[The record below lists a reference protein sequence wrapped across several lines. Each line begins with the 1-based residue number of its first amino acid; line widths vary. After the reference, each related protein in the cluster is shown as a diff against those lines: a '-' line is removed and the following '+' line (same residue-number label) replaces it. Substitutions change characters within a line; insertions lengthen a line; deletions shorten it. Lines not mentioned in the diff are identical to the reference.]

1 MGLVSVA
8 VIRAGARLA
17 VGRQRTL
24 GVFYLL
30 VAAAIAGLFGRGVP
44 SGTVAHFVLNLQS
57 SEALKIPDLVVPVG
71 PTALVLAGACA
82 FLGAVQLVRGFGH
95 WGYVVLGLVVALFIF
110 AFLAWAA
117 RDSSLSLV
125 GMLQGTLV
133 RATPL
138 TLGAFSGL
146 LCEQAG
152 VINVAIE
159 GQMLFGAFSAALLAS
174 ATGNPVLGI
183 GAGMLSGGLIAVILG
198 VFAIQY
204 QVDQV
209 IVGIVLD
216 VFCLGLTGFLYD
228 RLMIPYQATLN
239 SAAVLAPIPV
249 PGLSSIPIIG
259 PILFDQ
265 NVFVYLMF
273 ALLVIIQLALFNTR
287 WGLRVRAVGEKP
299 RAADTAGVNVNRTR
313 YVNVILGGLVAGLAG
328 SFFTLGA
335 VGQFTKNMTSG
346 RGFISLAAMISGH
359 WTPVGGLGASLVFG
373 FADALQNFLSVLNV
387 PISSFF
393 LLMAPYVATILVVA
407 GVVGR
412 ARPPAAD
419 GKPYVKQ

>member
-1 MGLVSVA
+1 MNAVA
-8 VIRAGARLA
+8 AVRAGARVA

-24 GVFYLL
+24 GIFFLL
-30 VAAAIAGLFGRGVP
+30 VAGAIAGLFGYKVP
-44 SGTVAHFVLNLQS
+44 GEAEAHFVLNLAS
-57 SEALKIPDLVVPVG
+57 AHAIEVPDLVVPVRD
-71 PTALVLAGACA
+71 TAFGLAAVCAC
-82 FLGAVQLVRGFGH
+82 LGTIQVVRGFGR
-95 WGYVVLGLVVALFIF
+95 WGYAVLALVIGMFVF

-117 RDSSLSLV
+117 RDTSLSVV

-146 LCEQAG
+146 LCERAG

-159 GQMLFGAFSAALLAS
+159 GQMLVGAFSAAMVAS
-174 ATGNPVLGI
+174 ATGNAPLGI
-183 GAGMLSGGLIAVILG
+183 LAGMLSGGIIAVILA
-198 VFAIQY
+198 VFAIRY
-204 QVDQV
+204 EVDQV

-216 VFCLGLTGFLYD
+216 LFCLGLTGFLYD
-228 RLMIPYQATLN
+228 RLMVPFQATLN
-239 SAAVLAPIPV
+239 SAAVIQPIV
-249 PGLSSIPIIG
+249 IPGLSSLPVIG
-259 PILFDQ
+259 PIFFDQ

-273 ALLVIIQLALFNTR
+273 VLLVVIHVGLFYTR
-287 WGLRVRAVGEKP
+287 WGLRVRAVGEHP
-299 RAADTAGVNVNRTR
+299 RAADTAGINVTRTR

-346 RGFISLAAMISGH
+346 RGFISLAAMISGG
-359 WTPVGGLGASLVFG
+359 WSPLGGLGAALVFG

-387 PISSFF
+387 PISSYF
-393 LLMAPYVATILVVA
+393 LLMAPYLATILVVA
-407 GVVGR
+407 GIVGR

>member
-1 MGLVSVA
+1 MSIAVVA
-8 VIRAGARLA
+8 IGARMA
-17 VGRQRTL
+17 VARQRTL
-24 GVFYLL
+24 GVFFLI
-30 VAAAIAGLFGRGVP
+30 VAAAIAGLFGNNVSDGV
-44 SGTVAHFVLNLQS
+44 VAHFVLNLQS
-57 SEALKIPDLVVPVG
+57 SSAVAIPDLVVPVRA
-71 PTALVLAGACA
+71 TAFVLAAACA
-82 FLGAVQLVRGFGH
+82 FLGAVQVVRGFER
-95 WGYVVLGLVVALFIF
+95 WAYVVLGLVIGLFIF

-117 RDSSLSLV
+117 RDTSLSLV

-146 LCEQAG
+146 LCERAG

-159 GQMLFGAFSAALLAS
+159 GQMLIGAFSAALVAS
-174 ATGNPVLGI
+174 KTGNAALGI
-183 GAGMLSGGLIAVILG
+183 LAGMLSGGLIAIILG
-198 VFAIQY
+198 VFAIRY

-209 IVGIVLD
+209 VVGIVLD
-216 VFCLGLTGFLYD
+216 LFCLGLTGFLYD
-228 RLMIPYQATLN
+228 RLMVPYQDTLN
-239 SAAVLAPIPV
+239 SATALSPVPIPV
-249 PGLSSIPIIG
+249 LSSIPIVG

-265 NVFVYLMF
+265 NVFVYVMF
-273 ALLVIIQLALFNTR
+273 ALLVILHVALFHTR

-299 RAADTAGVNVNRTR
+299 RAADTAGINVNRIR
-313 YVNVILGGLVAGLAG
+313 YTNVILGGLVAGLAG
-328 SFFTLGA
+328 SFFTIGA

-359 WTPVGGLGASLVFG
+359 WTPIGGFGASLLFG
-373 FADALQNFLSVLNV
+373 FADALQNFLAVLNV
-387 PISSFF
+387 PISSYF
-393 LLMAPYVATILVVA
+393 LLMVPYLATILVVA

>member
-1 MGLVSVA
+1 MSIA
-8 VIRAGARLA
+8 VVTIGARMA
-17 VGRQRTL
+17 VARRRTL
-24 GVFYLL
+24 GVFFLV
-30 VAAAIAGLFGRGVP
+30 VAAAIAGLFGNNV
-44 SGTVAHFVLNLQS
+44 SDAVVAHFVLNLQS
-57 SEALKIPDLVVPVG
+57 SSAIPVPDLVVPVRA
-71 PTALVLAGACA
+71 TAFGLAAVCA
-82 FLGAVQLVRGFGH
+82 FLGAVQVVRGFER
-95 WGYVVLGLVVALFIF
+95 WAYVVLGLVIALFIF

-146 LCEQAG
+146 LCERAG

-159 GQMLFGAFSAALLAS
+159 GQMLIGAFSAALVAS
-174 ATGNPVLGI
+174 KTGNAALGI
-183 GAGMLSGGLIAVILG
+183 LAGMLSGGVIAIILG
-198 VFAIQY
+198 VFAIRY

-209 IVGIVLD
+209 VVGIVLD
-216 VFCLGLTGFLYD
+216 LFCLGLTGFLYD
-228 RLMIPYQATLN
+228 RLMIPYQDTLN
-239 SAAVLAPIPV
+239 SAVALSPLPV
-249 PGLSSIPIIG
+249 PVLSSIPIVG

-265 NVFVYLMF
+265 NVFVYAMV
-273 ALLVIIQLALFNTR
+273 ALLVIIQVALFHTR
-287 WGLRVRAVGEKP
+287 WGLRVRSVGEKP
-299 RAADTAGVNVNRTR
+299 RAADTAGINVNRIR

-328 SFFTLGA
+328 SFFTIGA

-359 WTPVGGLGASLVFG
+359 WTPFGGFGASLLFG
-373 FADALQNFLSVLNV
+373 FADALQNFLAVLNV
-387 PISSFF
+387 PISSYF
-393 LLMAPYVATILVVA
+393 LLMVPYLATILVVA

>member
-1 MGLVSVA
+1 MNVFAA
-8 VIRAGARLA
+8 VRVGARVA

-24 GVFYLL
+24 GIFFLL
-30 VAAAIAGLFGRGVP
+30 VAGAIAGLFGYKVP
-44 SGTVAHFVLNLQS
+44 GEAEAHFVLNLAS
-57 SEALKIPDLVVPVG
+57 AHAIEVPDLVVPVRD
-71 PTALVLAGACA
+71 TAFGLAAVCAC
-82 FLGAVQLVRGFGH
+82 LGTIQVIRGFGR
-95 WGYVVLGLVVALFIF
+95 WGYAVLALVVGMFVF

-146 LCEQAG
+146 LCERAG

-159 GQMLFGAFSAALLAS
+159 GQMLVGAFSAALVAS
-174 ATGNPVLGI
+174 ATGNAPLGI
-183 GAGMLSGGLIAVILG
+183 LAGMLSGGVIAVILA
-198 VFAIQY
+198 VFAIRY
-204 QVDQV
+204 EVDQV

-216 VFCLGLTGFLYD
+216 LFCLGLTGFLYD
-228 RLMIPYQATLN
+228 RLMVPFQATLN
-239 SAAVLAPIPV
+239 SAAVIQPV
-249 PGLSSIPIIG
+249 VIPGLSSLPVIG
-259 PILFDQ
+259 PIFFDQ

-273 ALLVIIQLALFNTR
+273 VLLVVIHVGLFHTR
-287 WGLRVRAVGEKP
+287 WGLRVRAVGEHP
-299 RAADTAGVNVNRTR
+299 RAADTAGINVTRTR

-346 RGFISLAAMISGH
+346 RGFISLAAMISGA
-359 WTPVGGLGASLVFG
+359 WSPLGGLGASLVFG

-387 PISSFF
+387 PISSYF
-393 LLMAPYVATILVVA
+393 LLMAPYLATILVVA
-407 GVVGR
+407 GIVGR

>member
-1 MGLVSVA
+1 MNAVA
-8 VIRAGARLA
+8 AVRVGARVA

-24 GVFYLL
+24 GIFFLL
-30 VAAAIAGLFGRGVP
+30 VAGAIAGLFGYHVP
-44 SGTVAHFVLNLQS
+44 GETDAHFVLNLAS
-57 SEALKIPDLVVPVG
+57 AHAISVPDLVVPVRN
-71 PTALVLAGACA
+71 TAFGLAAVCACLGTIQVVRGFARWGYLVLA
-82 FLGAVQLVRGFGH
+82 
-95 WGYVVLGLVVALFIF
+95 LVVGMFMF

-146 LCEQAG
+146 LCERAG

-159 GQMLFGAFSAALLAS
+159 GQMLVGAFSAALVAS
-174 ATGNPVLGI
+174 ATSNALLGI
-183 GAGMLSGGLIAVILG
+183 LAGMLCGGIIAVILA
-198 VFAIQY
+198 VFAIRY

-216 VFCLGLTGFLYD
+216 LFCLGLTGFLYD
-228 RLMIPYQATLN
+228 RLMVPFQATLN
-239 SAAVLAPIPV
+239 SAAVIPPV
-249 PGLSSIPIIG
+249 AIPGLSSLPVIG
-259 PILFDQ
+259 PIFFDQ

-273 ALLVIIQLALFNTR
+273 VLLVLIHVALFHTR
-287 WGLRVRAVGEKP
+287 WGLRVRAVGEHP
-299 RAADTAGVNVNRTR
+299 RAADTAGINVTRTR
-313 YVNVILGGLVAGLAG
+313 YINVILGGLVAGLAG

-346 RGFISLAAMISGH
+346 RGFISLAAMISGG
-359 WTPVGGLGASLVFG
+359 WTPLGGFGASLVFG

-387 PISSFF
+387 PISSYF

>member
-1 MGLVSVA
+1 MGRVSVA
-8 VIRAGARLA
+8 AVALGARIA

-24 GVFYLL
+24 GVFFLL
-30 VAAAIAGLFGRGVP
+30 VAGATAGLFGFGQPNGVE
-44 SGTVAHFVLNLQS
+44 AHFVLNLQS
-57 SEALKIPDLVVPVG
+57 SSAIPVPDLVVPVG
-71 PTALVLAGACA
+71 PTALVVALVCA
-82 FLGAVQLVRGFGH
+82 FLGAIQVARGFGQ
-95 WGYVVLGLVVALFIF
+95 WTYVVLGLVVGLFIF

-117 RDSSLSLV
+117 RNSSLSLV

-138 TLGAFSGL
+138 TLGSFSGL
-146 LCEQAG
+146 LCERAG

-159 GQMLFGAFSAALLAS
+159 GQMLVGAFSAALVAS
-174 ATGNPVLGI
+174 ATGNPVLGV
-183 GAGMLSGGLIAVILG
+183 GAAMLSGGLIAVILG

-228 RLMIPYQATLN
+228 RLMVTYQATLN
-239 SAAVLAPIPV
+239 SAAVLAPFPIPV
-249 PGLSSIPIIG
+249 LSSIPVLG

-273 ALLVIIQLALFNTR
+273 VLLAVIQVALFHTR

-299 RAADTAGVNVNRTR
+299 RAADTAGINVNRTR
-313 YVNVILGGLVAGLAG
+313 YVNVVLGGLVAGLAG

-335 VGQFTKNMTSG
+335 VGAFSPNMTSG

-359 WTPVGGLGASLVFG
+359 WTPLGGLGASLVFG

>member
-1 MGLVSVA
+1 MSVA
-8 VIRAGARLA
+8 VVAIGARMA
-17 VGRQRTL
+17 VARQRTL
-24 GVFYLL
+24 GVFFLV
-30 VAAAIAGLFGRGVP
+30 VAAAIAGLFGNNVSDGV
-44 SGTVAHFVLNLQS
+44 VAHFVLNLQS
-57 SEALKIPDLVVPVG
+57 SSAIPIPDLVVPVRA
-71 PTALVLAGACA
+71 TAFGLAALCA
-82 FLGAVQLVRGFGH
+82 FLGAVQVARGFER
-95 WGYVVLGLVVALFIF
+95 WAYVVLGLVIGLFIF

-146 LCEQAG
+146 LCERAG

-159 GQMLFGAFSAALLAS
+159 GQMLVGAFSAALVAS
-174 ATGNPVLGI
+174 KTGNAALGI
-183 GAGMLSGGLIAVILG
+183 LAGMLSGGLIAIILG
-198 VFAIQY
+198 VFAIRY

-209 IVGIVLD
+209 VVGIVLD
-216 VFCLGLTGFLYD
+216 LFCLGLTGFLYD
-228 RLMIPYQATLN
+228 RLMVPYQDTLN
-239 SAAVLAPIPV
+239 SAAALSPLPIPV
-249 PGLSSIPIIG
+249 LSSIPIVG

-273 ALLVIIQLALFNTR
+273 ALLIIIQVALFNTR

-299 RAADTAGVNVNRTR
+299 RAADTAGINVNRIR

-328 SFFTLGA
+328 SFFTIGA

-359 WTPVGGLGASLVFG
+359 WTPFGGFGASLLFG
-373 FADALQNFLSVLNV
+373 FADALQNFLAVLNV
-387 PISSFF
+387 PISSYF
-393 LLMAPYVATILVVA
+393 LLMAPYLATILVVA

>member
-1 MGLVSVA
+1 MSVA
-8 VIRAGARLA
+8 AMTIGVRMA
-17 VGRQRTL
+17 VARQRTL
-24 GVFYLL
+24 GIFFLI
-30 VAAAIAGLFGRGVP
+30 VAAGIAGLFGYGQP
-44 SGTVAHFVLNLQS
+44 SGVVAHFVLNLQS
-57 SEALKIPDLVVPVG
+57 SSAIQVPDLVVPVG
-71 PTALVLAGACA
+71 PTALVLATACA
-82 FLGAVQLVRGFGH
+82 FLGAVQIARGFGP
-95 WGYVVLGLVVALFIF
+95 WTYVVLGLVVGLFIF

-117 RDSSLSLV
+117 RNSSLSLV

-146 LCEQAG
+146 LCERAG

-159 GQMLFGAFSAALLAS
+159 GQMLIGAFSGALVAS
-174 ATGNPVLGI
+174 ATSNAVLGI
-183 GAGMLSGGLIAVILG
+183 AAGMLSGALIAAILA
-198 VFAIQY
+198 VFAIRY

-239 SAAVLAPIPV
+239 SAAVLTPIPI
-249 PGLSSIPIIG
+249 PLLSSIPVLG

-273 ALLVIIQLALFNTR
+273 VLLAVIQVALFNTR

-299 RAADTAGVNVNRTR
+299 RAADTAGINVNRTR
-313 YVNVILGGLVAGLAG
+313 YINVLLGGLVAGLAG

-359 WTPVGGLGASLVFG
+359 WTPLGGLGASLLFG

-393 LLMAPYVATILVVA
+393 LLMAPYIATILVVA

-419 GKPYVKQ
+419 GKPYLKQ

>member
-1 MGLVSVA
+1 MNVA
-8 VIRAGARLA
+8 VVAIGARMA
-17 VGRQRTL
+17 VARRRTL
-24 GVFYLL
+24 GVFFLV
-30 VAAAIAGLFGRGVP
+30 VAAAIAGLFGNNV
-44 SGTVAHFVLNLQS
+44 SDWVVAHFVLNLQS
-57 SEALKIPDLVVPVG
+57 SSAIPIPDLVVPVRA
-71 PTALVLAGACA
+71 TAFGLAAVCA
-82 FLGAVQLVRGFGH
+82 FLGAVQVVRGFER
-95 WGYVVLGLVVALFIF
+95 WAYVVLGLVIGLFIF

-146 LCEQAG
+146 LCERAG

-159 GQMLFGAFSAALLAS
+159 GQMLIGAFSAALVAS
-174 ATGNPVLGI
+174 KTGNAALGI
-183 GAGMLSGGLIAVILG
+183 LAGMLSGALIAVILG
-198 VFAIQY
+198 VFAIRY

-209 IVGIVLD
+209 VVGIVLD
-216 VFCLGLTGFLYD
+216 LFCLGLTGFLYD
-228 RLMIPYQATLN
+228 RLMVPYQDTLN
-239 SAAVLAPIPV
+239 SAVALSPLPIPV
-249 PGLSSIPIIG
+249 LSSIPIVG

-273 ALLVIIQLALFNTR
+273 GLLVIIQVALFHTR

-299 RAADTAGVNVNRTR
+299 RAADTAGINVNRIR
-313 YVNVILGGLVAGLAG
+313 YMNVILGGLVAGLAG
-328 SFFTLGA
+328 SFFTIGA

-359 WTPVGGLGASLVFG
+359 WTPFGGFGASLLFG
-373 FADALQNFLSVLNV
+373 FADALQNFLAVLNV
-387 PISSFF
+387 PIPSYF
-393 LLMAPYVATILVVA
+393 LLMAPYLATILVVA

-412 ARPPAAD
+412 ARAPAAD

>member
-1 MGLVSVA
+1 MNVA
-8 VIRAGARLA
+8 VVAIGARMA
-17 VGRQRTL
+17 VARRRTL
-24 GVFYLL
+24 GVFFLV
-30 VAAAIAGLFGRGVP
+30 VAAAIAGLFGNNVSDGV
-44 SGTVAHFVLNLQS
+44 VAHFVLNLQS
-57 SEALKIPDLVVPVG
+57 SSAIPIPDLVVPVRA
-71 PTALVLAGACA
+71 TAFGLAAVCA
-82 FLGAVQLVRGFGH
+82 FLGAVQVVRGFER
-95 WGYVVLGLVVALFIF
+95 WAYVVLGLVIGLFIF

-146 LCEQAG
+146 LCERAG

-159 GQMLFGAFSAALLAS
+159 GQMLIGAFSAALVAS
-174 ATGNPVLGI
+174 KTGNAALGI
-183 GAGMLSGGLIAVILG
+183 LAGMLSGALIAVILG
-198 VFAIQY
+198 VFAIRY

-209 IVGIVLD
+209 VVGIVLD
-216 VFCLGLTGFLYD
+216 LFCLGLTGFLYD
-228 RLMIPYQATLN
+228 RLMVPYQDTLN
-239 SAAVLAPIPV
+239 SAVALSPLPIPV
-249 PGLSSIPIIG
+249 LSSIPIVG

-273 ALLVIIQLALFNTR
+273 GLLVIIQVALFHTR

-299 RAADTAGVNVNRTR
+299 RAADTAGINVNRIR
-313 YVNVILGGLVAGLAG
+313 YMNVILGGLVAGLAG
-328 SFFTLGA
+328 SFFTIGA

-359 WTPVGGLGASLVFG
+359 WTPFGGFGASLLFG
-373 FADALQNFLSVLNV
+373 FADALQNFLAVLNV
-387 PISSFF
+387 PISSYF
-393 LLMAPYVATILVVA
+393 LLMAPYLATILVVA

-412 ARPPAAD
+412 ARAPAAD

>member
-1 MGLVSVA
+1 MSIAVVA
-8 VIRAGARLA
+8 IGARMA
-17 VGRQRTL
+17 VARQRTL
-24 GVFYLL
+24 GVFFLV
-30 VAAAIAGLFGRGVP
+30 VAAAIAGLFGNNVSDGV
-44 SGTVAHFVLNLQS
+44 VAHFVLNLQS
-57 SEALKIPDLVVPVG
+57 SSAVTIPDLVVPVRA
-71 PTALVLAGACA
+71 TAFGLAAVCA
-82 FLGAVQLVRGFGH
+82 FLGAVQVIRGFDRSA
-95 WGYVVLGLVVALFIF
+95 YVVLGLVIGLFIF

-117 RDSSLSLV
+117 RDTSLSLV

-146 LCEQAG
+146 LCERAG

-159 GQMLFGAFSAALLAS
+159 GQMLIGAFGAALVASKTGNAAL
-174 ATGNPVLGI
+174 GI
-183 GAGMLSGGLIAVILG
+183 LAGMLMGGVIAVILG
-198 VFAIQY
+198 IFAIRY
-204 QVDQV
+204 EVDQV
-209 IVGIVLD
+209 VVGIVLD
-216 VFCLGLTGFLYD
+216 LFCLGLTGFLYD
-228 RLMIPYQATLN
+228 RLMVPYQDTLN
-239 SAAVLAPIPV
+239 SAVALSPLPIPV
-249 PGLSSIPIIG
+249 LSSIPVVG

-273 ALLVIIQLALFNTR
+273 ALLLVLHVALFHTR

-299 RAADTAGVNVNRTR
+299 RAADTAGINVNRIR
-313 YVNVILGGLVAGLAG
+313 YTNVILGGLVAGLAG
-328 SFFTLGA
+328 SFFTIGA

-359 WTPVGGLGASLVFG
+359 WTPIGGFGASLLFG
-373 FADALQNFLSVLNV
+373 FADALQNFLAVLNV
-387 PISSFF
+387 PISSYF
-393 LLMAPYVATILVVA
+393 LLMVPYLATILVVA

>member
-1 MGLVSVA
+1 MAVA
-8 VIRAGARLA
+8 
-17 VGRQRTL
+17 RQRTL
-24 GVFYLL
+24 GIFFFV
-30 VAAAIAGLFGRGVP
+30 VAAAIVGLFGTNVPDGV
-44 SGTVAHFVLNLQS
+44 VAHFVLNLQS
-57 SEALKIPDLVVPVG
+57 SSAIQIPDLVVPVRL
-71 PTALVLAGACA
+71 TAFVLSAVCA
-82 FLGAVQLVRGFGH
+82 FLGAVQIVRGFDR
-95 WGYVVLGLVVALFIF
+95 WAYVVLGLVIALFIF
-110 AFLAWAA
+110 AFLGWAA
-117 RDSSLSLV
+117 RNSSLSLV

-146 LCEQAG
+146 LCERAG

-159 GQMLFGAFSAALLAS
+159 GQMLIGAFSAAAVAS
-174 ATGNPVLGI
+174 ATGNGALGI
-183 GAGMLSGGLIAVILG
+183 LAGMLSGGLIAIILA
-198 VFAIQY
+198 VFAIRY

-209 IVGIVLD
+209 VVGIVLD
-216 VFCLGLTGFLYD
+216 LFCLGLTGFLYD
-228 RLMIPYQATLN
+228 RLLTVYQATLN
-239 SAAVLAPIPV
+239 TAAVFPPIAIPV
-249 PGLSSIPIIG
+249 LSSIPILG
-259 PILFDQ
+259 PIFFDQ
-265 NVFVYLMF
+265 NVFVYLMLL
-273 ALLVIIQLALFNTR
+273 LLVVIHVALFHTR

-299 RAADTAGVNVNRTR
+299 RAADTAGINVIRIR
-313 YVNVILGGLVAGLAG
+313 YMNVILGGLVAGLAG
-328 SFFTLGA
+328 SFFTIGA

-387 PISSFF
+387 PISSYF
-393 LLMAPYVATILVVA
+393 LLMLPYIATILVVA

>member
-1 MGLVSVA
+1 MA
-8 VIRAGARLA
+8 VT
-17 VGRQRTL
+17 RQRTL
-24 GVFYLL
+24 GIFFLV
-30 VAAAIAGLFGRGVP
+30 VAAAIAGLFGTNVP
-44 SGTVAHFVLNLQS
+44 DGINAHFVLNLQS
-57 SEALKIPDLVVPVG
+57 SSAIPVPDLVVPVRA
-71 PTALVLAGACA
+71 TAFGLAAVCA
-82 FLGAVQLVRGFGH
+82 FLGAVQIARGFDR
-95 WGYVVLGLVVALFIF
+95 WAYVVLGLVIALFVF
-110 AFLAWAA
+110 AFLGWAA
-117 RDSSLSLV
+117 RNSSISLV
-125 GMLQGTLV
+125 GMLQSTLV

-146 LCEQAG
+146 LCERAG

-159 GQMLFGAFSAALLAS
+159 GQMLIGAFSAALVSS
-174 ATGNPVLGI
+174 ATGNAALGI
-183 GAGMLSGGLIAVILG
+183 LVGMASGGLIAIILA
-198 VFAIQY
+198 VFAIRY

-209 IVGIVLD
+209 VVGIVLD
-216 VFCLGLTGFLYD
+216 VLCLGLTGFLFD

-239 SAAVLAPIPV
+239 SAAVLAPIGIPV
-249 PGLSSIPIIG
+249 LSSIPILG
-259 PILFDQ
+259 PIFFHQ
-265 NVFVYLMF
+265 NVFVYLMLV
-273 ALLVIIQLALFNTR
+273 LLVVIHVALFHTR

-299 RAADTAGVNVNRTR
+299 RAADTAGINVIRIR
-313 YVNVILGGLVAGLAG
+313 YMNVILGGLVAGLAG

-359 WTPVGGLGASLVFG
+359 WTPLGGLGASLVFG

-387 PISSFF
+387 PISSYF
-393 LLMAPYVATILVVA
+393 LLMLPYLATILVVA

>member
-1 MGLVSVA
+1 MSVA
-8 VIRAGARLA
+8 VVALGARIA
-17 VGRQRTL
+17 VARRRTL
-24 GVFYLL
+24 GIFFLI
-30 VAAAIAGLFGRGVP
+30 VAGAVAGLFGYGQP
-44 SGTVAHFVLNLQS
+44 SGVVAHFVLNLQS
-57 SEALKIPDLVVPVG
+57 SSAIQVPDLVVPVG
-71 PTALVLAGACA
+71 PTAFFLAAVCA
-82 FLGAVQLVRGFGH
+82 FLGGIQLARGFGQ
-95 WGYVVLGLVVALFIF
+95 WTYVVLGVVVGLFIF

-117 RDSSLSLV
+117 RNASLSLV

-138 TLGAFSGL
+138 ALGAFSGL
-146 LCEQAG
+146 LCERAG

-159 GQMLFGAFSAALLAS
+159 GQMLVGAFSAALVAS
-174 ATGNPVLGI
+174 QTGNATLGI
-183 GAGMLSGGLIAVILG
+183 GAGMLSGGVIAVILG

-249 PGLSSIPIIG
+249 PGLSSIPILG

-265 NVFVYLMF
+265 NIFVYLMF
-273 ALLVIIQLALFNTR
+273 VLLIVIHVALFHTR

-299 RAADTAGVNVNRTR
+299 RAADTAGINVNRTR
-313 YVNVILGGLVAGLAG
+313 YVNVVLGGLVAGLAG

-387 PISSFF
+387 PISSFL

>member
-1 MGLVSVA
+1 MSVT
-8 VIRAGARLA
+8 VMRAGLRVA
-17 VGRQRTL
+17 VGRQRTM
-24 GVFYLL
+24 GVFFLL
-30 VAAAIAGLFGRGVP
+30 LAGAIAWLFGYGVP
-44 SGTVAHFVLNLQS
+44 SGVQAHFVLNLQS
-57 SEALKIPDLVVPVG
+57 STAIQVPDLVVPVG
-71 PTALVLAGACA
+71 PTALGLAAVCA
-82 FLGAVQLVRGFGH
+82 FLGAVQVARGFGR
-95 WGYVVLGLVVALFIF
+95 WTYVVLGLVVGLFIF

-117 RDSSLSLV
+117 RNSSLSLV

-146 LCEQAG
+146 LCERAG

-159 GQMLFGAFSAALLAS
+159 GQMLVGAFAAALVAS
-174 ATGNPVLGI
+174 ATSNALLGI
-183 GAGMLSGGLIAVILG
+183 VAAMLFGGLIALILG
-198 VFAIQY
+198 VFAIRY

-239 SAAVLAPIPV
+239 SAAVLTPIAI
-249 PGLSSIPIIG
+249 PGLSSIPIAG

-265 NVFVYLMF
+265 NLFVYLMLV
-273 ALLVIIQLALFNTR
+273 LLVVIQVALFRTR

-299 RAADTAGVNVNRTR
+299 RAADTAGINVNRIR
-313 YVNVILGGLVAGLAG
+313 YVNVVLGGLVAGLAG

-346 RGFISLAAMISGH
+346 RGFISLAAMITGH
-359 WTPVGGLGASLVFG
+359 WTPLGGLGASLVFG

-407 GVVGR
+407 GLVGR

>member
-1 MGLVSVA
+1 LSIA
-8 VIRAGARLA
+8 VGALRLGARVA
-17 VGRQRTL
+17 AGNGRAL
-24 GVFYLL
+24 GIFFLL
-30 VAAAIAGLFGRGVP
+30 VAGAVAWLFGYNVP
-44 SGTVAHFVLNLQS
+44 GQSQAHFVLNLASAHAIQ
-57 SEALKIPDLVVPVG
+57 IPDLVVPVRA
-71 PTALVLAGACA
+71 TAFGLAAVCAC
-82 FLGAVQLVRGFGH
+82 LGTIQVVRGFGR
-95 WGYVVLGLVVALFIF
+95 WAYVVLALVIGSFLF

-138 TLGAFSGL
+138 TLGAFSGM
-146 LCEQAG
+146 LCERAG

-159 GQMLFGAFSAALLAS
+159 GQMLVGAFSAAMVAS
-174 ATGNPVLGI
+174 ATGSAALGI
-183 GAGMLSGGLIAVILG
+183 LAGMLCGGVIAVVLA
-198 VFAIQY
+198 VFAIRY

-216 VFCLGLTGFLYD
+216 LFCLGLTGFLYD
-228 RLMIPYQATLN
+228 RLMVPFQSTLN
-239 SAAVLAPIPV
+239 SAAVVPTLAIPGFSAIPV
-249 PGLSSIPIIG
+249 LG

-273 ALLVIIQLALFNTR
+273 VLLFVIQVALFHTR
-287 WGLRVRAVGEKP
+287 WGLRVRAVGEHP
-299 RAADTAGVNVNRTR
+299 RAADTAGINVARTR
-313 YVNVILGGLVAGLAG
+313 YVNVIIGGLVAGLAG

-346 RGFISLAAMISGH
+346 RGFISLAAMITGRWS
-359 WTPVGGLGASLVFG
+359 PIGGLGASLLFG

-387 PISSFF
+387 PISSYF
-393 LLMAPYVATILVVA
+393 LLMVPYIATILVVA

-412 ARPPAAD
+412 SRAPAAD
-419 GKPYVKQ
+419 GKPYIKQ

>member
-1 MGLVSVA
+1 MSIAVVA
-8 VIRAGARLA
+8 IGARMA
-17 VGRQRTL
+17 VARQRTV
-24 GVFYLL
+24 GVFFLV
-30 VAAAIAGLFGRGVP
+30 VAAAIAGLFGNNVSDGV
-44 SGTVAHFVLNLQS
+44 VAHFVLNLQS
-57 SEALKIPDLVVPVG
+57 SSAVPIPDLVVPVRA
-71 PTALVLAGACA
+71 TAFGLAAVCA
-82 FLGAVQLVRGFGH
+82 FLGAVQVVRGFDR
-95 WGYVVLGLVVALFIF
+95 WAYVVLGLVIGLFIF

-146 LCEQAG
+146 LCERAG

-159 GQMLFGAFSAALLAS
+159 GQMLIGAFSAALVAS
-174 ATGNPVLGI
+174 KTGNAALGI
-183 GAGMLSGGLIAVILG
+183 LAGMLMGGVIAVILG
-198 VFAIQY
+198 VFAIRY

-209 IVGIVLD
+209 VVGIVLD
-216 VFCLGLTGFLYD
+216 LFCLGLTGFLYD
-228 RLMIPYQATLN
+228 RLMIPYQDTLN
-239 SAAVLAPIPV
+239 SAVALSPLPIPV
-249 PGLSSIPIIG
+249 LSSIPIVG

-273 ALLVIIQLALFNTR
+273 ALLVILHVALFHTR

-299 RAADTAGVNVNRTR
+299 RAADTAGINVNRIR
-313 YVNVILGGLVAGLAG
+313 YTNVILGGLVAGLGG
-328 SFFTLGA
+328 SFFTIGA

-359 WTPVGGLGASLVFG
+359 WTPLGGFGASLLFG
-373 FADALQNFLSVLNV
+373 FADALQNFLAVLNV
-387 PISSFF
+387 PISSYF
-393 LLMAPYVATILVVA
+393 LLMVPYLATILVVA